1 MGFSQAIRLNLPS
14 YSSLSPSENYSKI
27 VNRKQKSLVALP
39 SSRRGKRHSLLSVQ
53 SVLNNTRPSIN
64 DNGTAEPAKVLFEK
78 LFAQTQKLER
88 QTNQNSVYPDEDL
101 PYSNIGVLQSDLEA
115 ALVALLKREEDLQDA
130 ERKVLSEKNKLNRAK
145 EELEKRE
152 RIIVEASLKHE
163 SLREELK
170 QANVELASQAREI
183 EELKHK
189 LRERDGE
196 LVAMQ
201 MSLSERERELDQM
214 RDEIGT
220 KSKEVSVAISEF
232 ENKSLLLSKANE
244 VVKRQEGEIH
254 TLQSALK
261 EKEEE
266 LEISKATK
274 KLEQEKLKETEAN
287 LKKQTE
293 EWLIAQDEVNKL
305 KEETVRR
312 LGEANET
319 MEDFRKVKKLLT
331 DVRFQLVS
339 SREAL
344 VYSREKMEEKELLLE
359 EQLEELEEQR
369 KSVLSYMQSIR
380 DAHTEVESERVK
392 LRVAEAKNFSL
403 EREISVQKEFLEE
416 LREELKNEKSLFE
429 QAMHDLSVIQDEL
442 NNKTNAFQV
451 SQNLLQEKE
460 SSLVEAKL
468 EIQHLKSEQASLEL
482 LLQEKDEELAEARNK
497 LEEVNGEVTELKMLM
512 SSREDQLM
520 QATEMLKEKDVH
532 LHRIEGE
539 LGSSKL
545 KITEAEMV
553 VERIAELTSRLVMST
568 ANSHN
573 QNAMKI
579 NNEISFDSMQQPLE
593 KPRDDYGI
601 ENRRLVMELNFTR
614 ETLRMKEIE
623 VLAVQRALTFK
634 DEEIKVVMGR
644 LEDKER
650 ELKKLKE
657 ETVNDSED
665 LKTLYALAQE
675 RIGEK
680 TMGDLAIE
688 KLQLEVAQLEVEAA
702 TSALQNLAEMSRE
715 LLTQT
720 DMSIEADSTFI
731 VVPENGVHQENYLEG
746 SNDCIAEV
754 KTEVARLWSLTEKLL
769 ENAGIVAGI
778 HPQTGMKGVTL

>member
-1 MGFSQAIRLNLPS
+1 MQYRSTR
-14 YSSLSPSENYSKI
+14 
-27 VNRKQKSLVALP
+27 VNQKQKSLVALP
-39 SSRRGKRHSLLSVQ
+39 SSRRGKSHSLLNVQ
-53 SVLNNTRPSIN
+53 SVLNNTRPNFN
-64 DNGTAEPAKVLFEK
+64 DNGTAEPPNVLFDK
-78 LFAQTQKLER
+78 LFAQTQKLQR

-101 PYSNIGVLQSDLEA
+101 SYSNLGVLESDLQA

-130 ERKVLSEKNKLNRAK
+130 ERKVLSEKKKLNRAK

-152 RIIVEASLKHE
+152 KILAIASLKHE
-163 SLREELK
+163 SLQEELK
-170 QANVELASQAREI
+170 RANVELASQAREM

-196 LVAMQ
+196 LVSMQ
-201 MSLSERERELDQM
+201 MSLNLREREVDKM
-214 RDEIGT
+214 RDEIAN
-220 KSKEVSVAISEF
+220 KSKEVSVTISEF
-232 ENKSLLLSKANE
+232 ENKSLLLTKANE

-254 TLQSALK
+254 ALQRALE

-266 LEISKATK
+266 LEISKAMK
-274 KLEQEKLKETEAN
+274 KLEQEKLRETEAN
-287 LKKQTE
+287 LRKQTE

-305 KEETVRR
+305 KGETMKR

-319 MEDFRKVKKLLT
+319 VEDFRTVKKLLS
-331 DVRFQLVS
+331 DVRFELVS
-339 SREAL
+339 CREAL
-344 VYSREKMEEKELLLE
+344 VYSREQMKEKELLLE

-369 KSVLSYMQSIR
+369 KSVLSYMQSLK

-392 LRVAEAKNFSL
+392 LRVAEAKNFAL
-403 EREISVQKEFLEE
+403 EREISVQNELLEE
-416 LREELKNEKSLFE
+416 LRKELKKEKSLFE
-429 QAMHDLSVIQDEL
+429 QAMHDISIIQDEL

-497 LEEVNGEVTELKMLM
+497 LEEVNQEVTELKMLM
-512 SSREDQLM
+512 TSREDQLM
-520 QATEMLKEKDVH
+520 QANAMLKEKDVH

-568 ANSHN
+568 TNSQS
-573 QNAMKI
+573 QNAMRI
-579 NNEISFDSMQQPLE
+579 NNEISFDSMQQTLE

-614 ETLRMKEIE
+614 ETLRMKEME
-623 VLAVQRALTFK
+623 VLAVQRALAFK
-634 DEEIKVVMGR
+634 DEEINVVMGR

-657 ETVNDSED
+657 ETINDSED

-688 KLQLEVAQLEVEAA
+688 KLQLEAAQLEVEAA
-702 TSALQNLAEMSRE
+702 TSALQKLAEMSME
-715 LLTQT
+715 LVTQT
-720 DMSIEADSTFI
+720 DLSSQADSTFI
-731 VVPENGVHQENYLEG
+731 VVPENGVHQENYSDG

-754 KTEVARLWSLTEKLL
+754 KTEVARLWSLTESLL

-778 HPQTGMKGVTL
+778 HPQA